1 MLILSRK
8 LNETIIVND
17 NIEISVIEIKGE
29 NIKLGI
35 QAPSSVKI
43 YRREVYEAIQEENKA
58 ALNSVIP
65 TLPTGLFSK
74 E

>member
-1 MLILSRK
+1 MLILARK
-8 LNETIIVND
+8 LNETIILND

-29 NIKLGI
+29 SIKLGI

-43 YRREVYEAIQEENKA
+43 YRREVYEAIQKENQA

-65 TLPTGLFSK
+65 TFPTGLFSK